1 MTQTLDMITDE
12 RVRIF
17 AVAAQVVDVEHKIDS
32 AITECMRLGTHA
44 IRTAMVPLPFSGMI
58 GTPTVSR
65 ILCEHVLQCFGF
77 PKAMPE
83 AVEDIMSRIVMGN
96 LKQFMTVTMSQFMV
110 VGGLAIGAGVA
121 TMGIGT
127 ILGIAGSFF
136 AAPPTARMLLKCACD
151 MILILERSFRYG
163 GKYVSVRQIEDAAK
177 QYVTIRTTSF
187 GGNDRRLQE
196 VVHEQVDRLVPL
208 KSIKVG
214 FRFQKLRTGF
224 EDIVQK
230 NRFDRPPGYEEVEIS
245 STTYIVDGTPELGA
259 PAPPPAPV
267 EAPPTP
273 ASVPVE
279 LSGNSRGPAELPAE
293 PAVAELPDTSA
304 GSRLPSVPELHG
316 SDAVSPPLSALA
328 TRTASRPS
336 ELSSATTAMTTSTS
350 LTGTTATGTARSVSV
365 SSSIRTPSDLSTSTT
380 IKPLPPNGKLERG
393 QSETGSTGSGTSF
406 FKKSWKGMKMK
417 KIRSNQ

>member
-1 MTQTLDMITDE
+1 MITDE

-110 VGGLAIGAGVA
+110 IGGVAIGVGVA

-136 AAPPTARMLLKCACD
+136 AAAPTARMLLKCACD

-163 GKYVSVRQIEDAAK
+163 GKYVSVRQIDDAAK
-177 QYVTIRTTSF
+177 QYVTMKTMSF
-187 GGNDRRLQE
+187 AGKDRRLQE

-208 KSIKVG
+208 KDVKVG
-214 FRFQKLRTGF
+214 FQFKKLRGGF
-224 EDIVQK
+224 EQIVQK
-230 NRFDRPPGYEEVEIS
+230 NRFDRPPGYEEVEQQEEEQPLFADKMAELD
-245 STTYIVDGTPELGA
+245 STN
-259 PAPPPAPV
+259 
-267 EAPPTP
+267 
-273 ASVPVE
+273 SVPVE
-279 LSGNSRGPAELPAE
+279 LAGSSTAPAELS
-293 PAVAELPDTSA
+293 AVPIIAELPDS
-304 GSRLPSVPELHG
+304 SPHPRLPSVPELDG
-316 SDAVSPPLSALA
+316 GDTPITAMSTLPS
-328 TRTASRPS
+328 RTQSRPS
-336 ELSSATTAMTTSTS
+336 ELGSMFTTTSMSRGISSMTTLTSASTIS
-350 LTGTTATGTARSVSV
+350 SNGTSEV
-365 SSSIRTPSDLSTSTT
+365 SSSPT
-380 IKPLPPNGKLERG
+380 IMEGKLARG
-393 QSETGSTGSGTSF
+393 QSENSSSTSSSF
-406 FKKSWKGMKMK
+406 FKKGWKGLKMK
-417 KIRSNQ
+417 KMKSNQ